1 MSDLLASKLFDLTGK
16 TALVTGG
23 ASGIGLMAAEAL
35 MGAGCDV
42 MIASRKAASCE
53 GAAEHLNGMGLSGK
67 AVGFAGDV
75 GSEDGV
81 HALVKEVEAR
91 TDALP
96 ILLNNA
102 GKTWGA
108 PSMEE
113 FPYDAWSRVLDVNVT
128 GMFYLTQKLLPL
140 LRKAATP
147 EDPARVLNTGSIVGI
162 QPRGGTAYSYGVS
175 KGAVHHMT
183 TLMSSELAPQY
194 ITVNAMAPGPF
205 MSKMMAFAIGT
216 EEQRE
221 KAGKNIPLG
230 RVGTPEDIAG
240 VVLYLCS
247 RAGAYIS
254 GHTIPVAGGLNAAVA
269 AKAASAKED

>member
-16 TALVTGG
+16 TALITGG
-23 ASGIGLMAAEAL
+23 ASGIGDRAAEAR

-42 MIASRKAASCE
+42 MIASRKAHACN
-53 GAAEHLNGMGLSGK
+53 GAAEELNKMGLRGK
-67 AVGFAGDV
+67 AEGFAGDV
-75 GSEDGV
+75 GSEQGV
-81 HALVKEVEAR
+81 LDLVAEVEKR

-108 PSMEE
+108 PTIEE

-140 LRKAATP
+140 LRKAGTAD
-147 EDPARVLNTGSIVGI
+147 DPARVVNTGSIVGI
-162 QPRGGTAYSYGVS
+162 MPRGGTAYSYGVS

-183 TLMSSELAPQY
+183 TILSSELAPQH
-194 ITVNAMAPGPF
+194 ITVNAFAPGPF
-205 MSKMMAFAIGT
+205 LSKMMAFAIGT

-221 KAGKNIPLG
+221 KAAQNIPLG

-247 RAGAYIS
+247 RAGAYVS

-269 AKAASAKED
+269 AKSASAQED

>member
-1 MSDLLASKLFDLTGK
+1 MSDLLVSKLFDLSGK
-16 TALVTGG
+16 KALITGG

-42 MIASRKAASCE
+42 MIASRKAHACE
-53 GAAEHLNGMGLSGK
+53 GAADQLNQMGLKGK
-67 AVGFAGDV
+67 AEGFAGDV
-75 GSEDGV
+75 GSEEGV
-81 HALVKEVEAR
+81 LALVKEVESR
-91 TDALP
+91 TDSLP

-113 FPYDAWSRVLDVNVT
+113 FPYEAWSRVLDVNVT

-140 LRKAATP
+140 LRKAASF
-147 EDPARVLNTGSIVGI
+147 EDPARVVNTGSIVGI

-194 ITVNAMAPGPF
+194 ITVNAFAPGPF
-205 MSKMMAFAIGT
+205 LSKMMAFAIGT

-247 RAGAYIS
+247 RAGAYVS

-269 AKAASAKED
+269 AKAASAQED

>member
-1 MSDLLASKLFDLTGK
+1 MSDLLATKLFDLSGK

-42 MIASRKAASCE
+42 MIASRKAHACE
-53 GAAEHLNGMGLSGK
+53 GAADQLNGMGLKGR

-75 GSEDGV
+75 GTEEGV
-81 HALVKEVEAR
+81 LALVKEVKSR
-91 TDALP
+91 TDRLP

-113 FPYDAWSRVLDVNVT
+113 FPYEAWSRVMDVNVT

-140 LRKAATP
+140 LRKAGTA
-147 EDPARVLNTGSIVGI
+147 EDPARVVNTGSIVGI
-162 QPRGGTAYSYGVS
+162 MPRGGTAYSYGVS

-183 TLMSSELAPQY
+183 TIMSSELAPQH
-194 ITVNAMAPGPF
+194 ITVNAFAPGPF
-205 MSKMMAFAIGT
+205 LSKMMAFAIGT

-221 KAGKNIPLG
+221 QAGKNIPLG

-247 RAGAYIS
+247 RAGAYVS

-269 AKAASAKED
+269 ARSASAMED